1 MIRTIIVDDEI
12 LSRIGIQ
19 SFIDGK
25 EDISVSG
32 VFGEAEE
39 AIGFLRENSVDVV
52 ITDIEMSEMNG
63 LDFIKVIRQENLA
76 QGVII
81 LSCHD
86 DFAYAQEAIANGTDS
101 YMLKHNVTEEKLI
114 EEIKKVYQKTQ
125 KKPSGNRLKTAFQKE
140 NEETDSIYVI
150 GTMKVLSGS
159 SGISS
164 KQEDLTEDVM
174 LVHLLEDIMERNKM
188 GTVFS
193 PYNREI
199 FAVFRFGEKSSEE
212 DIQESLQNNIQIIEK
227 NIKQYINGKIVFGI
241 STSFTDLRL
250 MREKYEEASEA
261 LEMFFYEP
269 EKEWFYYRKRTL
281 QWKVPTFSTTGFL
294 EKRGMEQFAS
304 ELKSTVNRSA
314 FYETKVD
321 RLKENLIQAVML
333 MMYQIIKNNNTSM
346 KFTDKWNSETEIIS
360 AIQSAGDRKT
370 LEQDLLKIIERFRAE
385 LLEELDSDELTAVFH
400 YIDLHLSENI
410 TLTEAA
416 DIGCMSVPSL
426 CKKFKEKTGMTMVQ
440 YMNEKRIERAKFL
453 LKNQKNTLEQVA
465 EQTGFS
471 NANYLVR
478 VFKKVTGQT
487 VSEYR
492 KKYDIYE

>member
-52 ITDIEMSEMNG
+52 ITDIEMAEMNG
-63 LDFIKVIRQENLA
+63 LDFIKIIRQENLA

-86 DFAYAQEAIANGTDS
+86 DFSYAQEAIANGTDS

-125 KKPSGNRLKTAFQKE
+125 KKNSGNRLKTAFQKE
-140 NEETDSIYVI
+140 NQEENSIYVI

-159 SGISS
+159 NGISP
-164 KQEDLTEDVM
+164 KQEELTEDVM
-174 LVHLLEDIMERNKM
+174 LVHLLEDLMERNKM

-199 FAVFRFGEKSSEE
+199 FAVFRFPRESSEGR
-212 DIQESLQNNIQIIEK
+212 IQEVLQNNIQIIEK
-227 NIKQYINGKIVFGI
+227 NIKQYVNGRIIFGI
-241 STSFTDLRL
+241 SGSFTDLRL
-250 MREKYEEASEA
+250 MRERYEEAADA
-261 LEMFFYEP
+261 LELFFYEP
-269 EKEWFYYRKRTL
+269 EKNCFYYRKRDS
-281 QWKVPTFSTTGFL
+281 QWKVPAFSTEDFL
-294 EKRGMEQFAS
+294 KKQGVKQFAL
-304 ELKSTVNRSA
+304 ELNFTVNKA
-314 FYETKVD
+314 GFFEIKVD

-360 AIQSAGDRKT
+360 AIQSARDRKS
-370 LEQDLLKIIERFRAE
+370 LEQDLLKVIERFRAE
-385 LLEELDSDELTAVFH
+385 LLEELESDELTAVFR
-400 YIDLHLSENI
+400 YMDLHLSENI

-440 YMNEKRIERAKFL
+440 YMNEKRIERAKLL
-453 LKNQKNTLEQVA
+453 LKSQKNTLEQVA